1 MVSFFIKVAGLRHPV
16 VLNYKKAVL
25 KSFAKSTGKHLC
37 QSIFLNKVAALRP
50 AALFKIG
57 TLTQLF
63 SCEFCEILNNT
74 FFTKHIR
81 VFKLYK
87 WVILQIIFVED
98 KTIVLYRQQN
108 TENLQFIYAIEELG
122 FKIWYFLL
130 PFHDGGRYHIET
142 SPLIC
147 GTNQWTCFY
156 MITASV
162 MKGLNC
168 F

>member
-37 QSIFLNKVAALRP
+37 QSIFLNKVAALRH

-87 WVILQIIFVED
+87 ESYCRL
-98 KTIVLYRQQN
+98 
-108 TENLQFIYAIEELG
+108 
-122 FKIWYFLL
+122 FLL
-130 PFHDGGRYHIET
+130 KIKQSFFTDSKILKIYNLFMQLRSSVLKFDIAFYPFMTEAVI
-142 SPLIC
+142 I
-147 GTNQWTCFY
+147 
-156 MITASV
+156 
-162 MKGLNC
+162 
-168 F
+168 